1 MKLYNSIENKTVQ
14 IRNRLIRINDTE
26 PLSVL
31 SIVVIFLLDIFIL
44 VNLFTGLNN
53 QASQLVQP
61 HEYIPYVCRDII
73 INEDWVKE
81 KKVSRISSV
90 VLRADRSYYYKEEG
104 KKERHQICR
113 IIIKQLEVLKKDRDL
128 ILLCRKRDELT
139 KRYNSYDHYQKQINS
154 KAKTILRERDNVD
167 RDINQLES
175 VKSFWEIIDKQSL
188 LSEQLKDDLKRI
200 NFLYPVKRLLFE
212 LLFLLPILL
221 IVILWNNRSLKRERR
236 LQTFI
241 SSHLIVV
248 TIIPLFF
255 EICHAVFDVIP
266 KNIIKKF
273 IYLLESLNLIAIWHY
288 VLIVVAVI
296 ITFFFIYIIQ
306 KKVFTKGRMLRR
318 RLLNKQCIG
327 CGKRIEY
334 DVAFCPFCGEETKI
348 ICKHCNKE
356 TLKGFDYCI
365 KCGKGMDDSVA

>member
-1 MKLYNSIENKTVQ
+1 MKLYNPIKNKTVQ
-14 IRNRLIRINDTE
+14 IRNRLTRINNTE
-26 PLSVL
+26 PLSIL
-31 SIVVIFLLDIFIL
+31 SIVVIFLLDIFVL
-44 VNLFTGLNN
+44 VNLFIGLNN
-53 QASQLVQP
+53 HTNQLVQP
-61 HEYIPYVCRDII
+61 HEYIPYICRDII
-73 INEDWVKE
+73 INEDWIKE
-81 KKVSRISSV
+81 KKVSSISSV
-90 VLRADRSYYYKEEG
+90 VLRSDRSDYYKEEG
-104 KKERHQICR
+104 NKERHQICR
-113 IIIKQLEVLKKDRDL
+113 IIIEQFEVLKKDRDL
-128 ILLCRKRDELT
+128 ILLCRKRDKLT

-154 KAKTILRERDNVD
+154 KANIILRERDNVD

-175 VKSFWEIIDKQSL
+175 IKKFWEIIDKQSL

-200 NFLYPVKRLLFE
+200 NFLYPIKKLLFE

-221 IVILWNNRSLKRERR
+221 IVIFWHNFSLKRDKR

-248 TIIPLFF
+248 TVIPLFI
-255 EICHAVFDVIP
+255 EICQAVFDVIP
-266 KNIIKKF
+266 KNIIKRF

-288 VLIVVAVI
+288 VLIVVAVLI
-296 ITFFFIYIIQ
+296 SLFFIYIIQ

-334 DVAFCPFCGEETKI
+334 DVNFCPFCGEETKI
-348 ICKHCNKE
+348 VCKHCKKE

-365 KCGKGMDDSVA
+365 KCGNGMDDSLA